1 MVLSPFSGGTAP
13 IPAQPEEPD
22 PTPDPT
28 PTPEILIGDVNGD
41 GMVNAADAV
50 LIMRHALSLEL
61 LEGDALIAAD
71 YNGDGSIT
79 TVDALTVLRASLG
92 LN

>member
-1 MVLSPFSGGTAP
+1 
-13 IPAQPEEPD
+13 
-22 PTPDPT
+22 
-28 PTPEILIGDVNGD
+28 
-41 GMVNAADAV
+41 MVNAADAV

-79 TVDALTVLRASLG
+79 TVDALTVLRASLD